1 MRGLESYLQRKD
13 RERRMQED
21 KALRQKEVFTDGSKY
36 KKGGTKKSERPHL
49 STEERSRKNVSK
61 DYKHKFVL

>member
-1 MRGLESYLQRKD
+1 
-13 RERRMQED
+13 MQED
-21 KALRQKEVFTDGSKY
+21 KALREKEVFSDGSKY

-49 STEERSRKNVSK
+49 STEERSRTNVSK